1 MKTTRSSV
9 RRRFISTI
17 ARWRATPSN
26 DSEPVSSS
34 REQRPVGAR
43 KPQMTLFTVEEL
55 REVVGARV
63 LAGEGIGRAKH
74 SIRRIGLDTRSL
86 RPGDLFLALRGDRF
100 DGHDFVATALSR
112 GAVGAIV

>member
-1 MKTTRSSV
+1 
-9 RRRFISTI
+9 
-17 ARWRATPSN
+17 
-26 DSEPVSSS
+26 
-34 REQRPVGAR
+34 
-43 KPQMTLFTVEEL
+43 MTLFTVEEL

-74 SIRRIGLDTRSL
+74 SIRRVGLDTRSL

-112 GAVGAIV
+112 GAVGAIY